1 MNNDDFPQIH
11 FEESFDEMWAHEVWS
26 RGWYGGVTVE
36 LITGKKVK
44 VFFYDPVRLAQELE
58 SAMSQGFPFIAE
70 KNMIVISEVTPE
82 IIRKSINRLVLEV
95 FFE

>member
-1 MNNDDFPQIH
+1 MG
-11 FEESFDEMWAHEVWS
+11 S
-26 RGWYGGVTVE
+26 RGLVARVE

-58 SAMSQGFPFIAE
+58 SAMSQDFPFIAE
-70 KNMIVISEVTPE
+70 KNMIVVSEVTPE
-82 IIRKSINRLVLEV
+82 IIRKSINRLALEG